1 MTKLSKTLL
10 AFPVAISLFSG
21 CASAPVESGPSNI
34 RGVKGFT
41 LEPVKYEN
49 LMVDDVKEDDYKA
62 KQSQNHLQQ
71 WDDDKEA
78 IKSRFATTLNESA
91 TKAGL
96 TISDSTARPRY
107 TIRSVI
113 SKIDTGYYRIPA
125 WNAVTRIYMHI
136 TVLDPAGKT
145 VDETDVQG
153 SKSFDAIAAPDAGGR
168 LRSSANEIGE
178 KYARYLEKR
187 TRP

>member
-1 MTKLSKTLL
+1 MTKLPINLL
-10 AFPVAISLFSG
+10 AIPVAISLFSG
-21 CASAPVESGPSNI
+21 CATAPVQTGPSNI
-34 RGVKGFT
+34 RGVKEFA

-49 LMVDDVKEDDYKA
+49 LLVDDLKEDDYKA

-78 IKSRFATTLNESA
+78 IKSRFATTLAESA
-91 TKAGL
+91 AKASL
-96 TISDSTARPRY
+96 LISDSAAGQRY
-107 TIRSVI
+107 TIRPVI

-136 TVLDPAGKT
+136 SVIDLAGKT

-168 LRSSANEIGE
+168 LRSSANEIGD

-187 TRP
+187 TRS

>member
-1 MTKLSKTLL
+1 MTKLTNLL
-10 AFPVAISLFSG
+10 AIGIAISLLSG
-21 CASAPVESGPSNI
+21 CASTPVESGPSNI
-34 RGVKGFT
+34 RGVNEFI
-41 LEPVKYEN
+41 LEPTKYEN

-71 WDDDKEA
+71 WDEDKEA
-78 IKSRFATTLNESA
+78 IKSRFATTLGESA
-91 TKAGL
+91 AKVGL
-96 TISDSTARPRY
+96 TISESGAGQRY

-145 VDETDVQG
+145 LDETDVQG
-153 SKSFDAIAAPDAGGR
+153 SKSFDAIIAPDAGGR
-168 LRSSANEIGE
+168 LRSCANEIGE

-187 TRP
+187 TRS